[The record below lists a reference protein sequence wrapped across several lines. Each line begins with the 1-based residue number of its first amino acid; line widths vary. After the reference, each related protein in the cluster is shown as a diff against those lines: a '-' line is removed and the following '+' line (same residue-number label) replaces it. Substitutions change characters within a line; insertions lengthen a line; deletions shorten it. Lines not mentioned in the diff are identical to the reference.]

1 MNSPEQGG
9 SGSAGALWR
18 ELVVGFDDSDRGSD
32 ALLLAARLARA
43 TGARLRLLRFAGR
56 KLGRDHETLVDEV
69 RESAE
74 RILTGTGVGAAAV
87 EVEPGDPVDGFRR
100 LTATGEGRCVV
111 LGSTHRA
118 GFGRILPG
126 SVADRALPGATCMI
140 AVAPRGLA
148 AGDPDLDRSDLL
160 VLAAGFD
167 GRPESRAALAAA
179 ESLALGAGA
188 TLRVIAVSAEGM
200 TKAALSQLDDQLQD
214 AVRDL
219 PAEIR
224 ALPVRPRG
232 IPAEE
237 LVGQAEQG
245 VDLLVLGSRG
255 EGMLRRLALGTTT
268 GELMRSAPCPL
279 LLVPRPR

>member
-1 MNSPEQGG
+1 MKSPGQGD
-9 SGSAGALWR
+9 SPTAEAPWR
-18 ELVVGFDDSDRGSD
+18 ELVVGMDDSDRGED
-32 ALLLAARLARA
+32 ALLLATRLARA
-43 TGARLRLLRFAGR
+43 TGAPLRLLRFTGSGR
-56 KLGRDHETLVDEV
+56 GPDHETLVEEV
-69 RESAE
+69 RKAAE
-74 RILTGTGVGAAAV
+74 PILTGAGVRAAAV
-87 EVEPGDPVDGFRR
+87 EVEPGDPVEGFQH
-100 LTATGEGRCVV
+100 LTATGEGQCVV

-118 GFGRILPG
+118 GFGKILPG

-140 AVAPRGLA
+140 AIAPRGLA
-148 AGDPDLDRSDLL
+148 AGDRDLDRSDLL

-167 GRPESRAALAAA
+167 GSSESLAALTVA

-188 TLRVIAVSAEGM
+188 TLRVIAASPDGM
-200 TKAALSQLDDQLQD
+200 TKAARSRLEDQLLE

-237 LVGQAEQG
+237 LVEQAEQG
-245 VDLLVLGSRG
+245 VDLLVLGSRR
-255 EGMLRRLALGTTT
+255 EGTLRRLALGTTT

-279 LLVPRPR
+279 LLVPRPS